1 MIQEMHRVLKNN
13 RRKNERN
20 IHAIRK
26 QTMRHT
32 GYHPTG
38 CGATAD
44 FGPTK
49 YRYTL
54 MAIKNHRVLKK
65 QKQRDVIQGRRMIQ
79 EIHRVLKNNRRKN
92 ERNKYMQSRNKQCAI
107 RAITPLAVEQ
117 PQTLDLLSTA
127 TH

>member
-1 MIQEMHRVLKNN
+1 MH
-13 RRKNERN
+13 
-20 IHAIRK
+20 
-26 QTMRHT
+26 HT

-65 QKQRDVIQGRRMIQ
+65 QKQRDVIQGR
-79 EIHRVLKNNRRKN
+79 KKDD
-92 ERNKYMQSRNKQCAI
+92 SRNTQSAQ
-107 RAITPLAVEQ
+107 EQ
-117 PQTLDLLSTA
+117 PKKERA
-127 TH
+127 